1 MGHASGRNRRAAAHR
16 RTPRARATRAGHR
29 TARRILYT
37 EHQDDL
43 AALSH
48 RLWIVDVEGGAP
60 RPLTRASDPGVWSEG
75 DWSPDGRTIVAKYWR
90 PGWDHNE
97 LRLLNADGTD
107 ARTLW
112 VSPSGHSAETPD
124 WDD

>member
-1 MGHASGRNRRAAAHR
+1 MGHASGRNRRAAAHPLCLGASY
-16 RTPRARATRAGHR
+16 PRWSPDGT
-29 TARRILYT
+29 RILYT

-48 RLWIVDVEGGAP
+48 RLWIVDVQGGAP

-90 PGWDHNE
+90 PGWNHNE
-97 LRLLNADGTD
+97 LRLLDADGTD
-107 ARTLW
+107 TRTLW